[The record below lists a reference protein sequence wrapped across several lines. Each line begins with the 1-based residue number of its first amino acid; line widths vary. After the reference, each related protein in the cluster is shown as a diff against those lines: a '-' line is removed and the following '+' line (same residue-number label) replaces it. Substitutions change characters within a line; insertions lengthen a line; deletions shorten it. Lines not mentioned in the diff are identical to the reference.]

1 MQLLFTNYIKKKR
14 DKITTNRNKYYFL
27 QFTTIKMSSSLAGK
41 MSMLVDEYNH
51 SKQSPAYR
59 KLNIKYK
66 ALKEMNEELRATNR
80 ELVQLLANAFSNMS
94 CKGLTAAPKIKPKNI
109 ISKLRERT
117 PEYSAF
123 ADAANNH
130 INNEPEVEVVV
141 KVAENIVIEESVVE
155 IQKNTVDETEEDADA
170 VEETEEDVVEETEE
184 VVDDVVEET
193 EEEVVEETEE
203 DADAVEETEE
213 EVGEETEEEVVE
225 ETEEEVVEETEE
237 EVVEETEE
245 EVVEETEEEEA
256 GVYEIEV
263 DGVRYYTTGETD
275 GIVYALLE
283 DDDVGDEIGK
293 FVNGKLVLDI

>member
-1 MQLLFTNYIKKKR
+1 
-14 DKITTNRNKYYFL
+14 
-27 QFTTIKMSSSLAGK
+27 
-41 MSMLVDEYNH
+41 
-51 SKQSPAYR
+51 
-59 KLNIKYK
+59 
-66 ALKEMNEELRATNR
+66 MNEELRATNR

-117 PEYSAF
+117 PEYSSF

-130 INNEPEVEVVV
+130 IDNEPEVEVAV

-155 IQKNTVDETEEDADA
+155 MQKNTVDETEED
-170 VEETEEDVVEETEE
+170 
-184 VVDDVVEET
+184 VDD
-193 EEEVVEETEE
+193 
-203 DADAVEETEE
+203 A
-213 EVGEETEEEVVE
+213 VE

-245 EVVEETEEEEA
+245 DAVEKTEEEVVEETEEEVVEETEEEVAEETEEEVVEETEEEVVEETEEDEA

>member
-1 MQLLFTNYIKKKR
+1 
-14 DKITTNRNKYYFL
+14 
-27 QFTTIKMSSSLAGK
+27 
-41 MSMLVDEYNH
+41 MLVDEYNH

-66 ALKEMNEELRATNR
+66 ALKEINEELRATNR

-94 CKGLTAAPKIKPKNI
+94 CKEPAAAPKMKPKNR
-109 ISKLRERT
+109 ISKLRERAA
-117 PEYSAF
+117 EYSAF

-130 INNEPEVEVVV
+130 IDNEPEVEVVV

-155 IQKNTVDETEEDADA
+155 VQKNTIDETEKDD
-170 VEETEEDVVEETEE
+170 VVVEETEE
-184 VVDDVVEET
+184 EVVEETEEEVVEETEEEVVEETEEEVVEETEEDVVEET

-203 DADAVEETEE
+203 D
-213 EVGEETEEEVVE
+213 VVE